1 MSIYFIL
8 IAGLVVVLFLYRRN
22 VLQRFD
28 QDPAQHRLMEMLL
41 GLAVGRRDVTEASVR
56 AYLDQIAT
64 SPRNRRARVIH
75 AVLMARKGATQQTYT
90 RLVELS
96 RKLG

>member
-1 MSIYFIL
+1 MIGYFIL
-8 IAGLVVVLFLYRRN
+8 IAVLVALLFLYRRN
-22 VLQRFD
+22 VLGRFD
-28 QDPAQHRLMEMLL
+28 QDPAQHRLMELLL
-41 GLAVGRRDVTEASVR
+41 GLAVGRRDITEAGVR

-75 AVLMARKGATQQTYT
+75 AVLLARKGATPQTYT
-90 RLVELS
+90 RLVEIS

>member
-1 MSIYFIL
+1 MIGTFIL
-8 IAGLVVVLFLYRRN
+8 IAILVAVLFIYRRN

-28 QDPAQHRLMEMLL
+28 QDPAQHRLMELLL
-41 GLAVGRRDVTEASVR
+41 GLAVGRRDVTEAGVR
-56 AYLDQIAT
+56 AYLDQVAS

-75 AVLMARKGATQQTYT
+75 AVLLARKGASPQTYT
-90 RLVELS
+90 RLVEIS